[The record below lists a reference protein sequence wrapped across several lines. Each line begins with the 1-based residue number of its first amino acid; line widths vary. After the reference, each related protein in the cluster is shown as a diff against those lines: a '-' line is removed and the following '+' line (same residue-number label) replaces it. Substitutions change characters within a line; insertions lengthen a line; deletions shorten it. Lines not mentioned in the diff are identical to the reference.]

1 MTSRPRLT
9 ADETRERILE
19 VAEEHFRRVGY
30 GKTAI
35 TDIAS
40 TCSMSAAN
48 VYRFFPSKSAICEE
62 IASRLL
68 AHCHHLL
75 HEIANEKEVPASER
89 LARMT
94 MCIHSFNKSQMFD
107 EKRMHDM
114 VEAAIAENWHVIEKH
129 LQTLVSLFAEVIRD
143 GMVAGEFVVR
153 DPVEAAWSFKQ
164 CHATVFHPSLIE
176 QCAQLFDLD
185 EQTRRL
191 TQFAIRALKI

>member
-1 MTSRPRLT
+1 MSGRPRLT

-19 VAEEHFRRVGY
+19 VADEHFRRVGY

-40 TCSMSAAN
+40 TCGMSAAN

-68 AHCHHLL
+68 AQCHEQLR
-75 HEIANEKEVPASER
+75 EIVAEKQVPASER
-89 LARMT
+89 LARMAMT
-94 MCIHSFNKSQMFD
+94 IHSFNKSQMFD
-107 EKRMHDM
+107 EKRLHDM
-114 VEAAIAENWHVIEKH
+114 VEAAIAENWHVIETH
-129 LQTLVSLFAEVIRD
+129 LQTLVALFAEVIRD

-164 CHATVFHPSLIE
+164 CHVSVFHPSLIE

-191 TQFAIRALKI
+191 SQFAIRALKI

>member
-1 MTSRPRLT
+1 MSGRPRLT

-35 TDIAS
+35 TDIAQAAG
-40 TCSMSAAN
+40 MSAAN

-68 AHCHHLL
+68 AQCHQQLR
-75 HEIANEKEVPASER
+75 EIASEKHVPASER

-94 MCIHSFNKSQMFD
+94 MAVHSFKKSQMFD
-107 EKRMHDM
+107 EKRLHDM
-114 VEAAIAENWHVIEKH
+114 VEAAMTENWHVIEKH

-153 DPVEAAWSFKQ
+153 DPVEAALSFKQ

>member
-1 MTSRPRLT
+1 MTGRPRLT

-19 VAEEHFRRVGY
+19 VADEHFRRIGY

-40 TCSMSAAN
+40 TCGMSAAN

-68 AHCHHLL
+68 TQCHEQLRG
-75 HEIANEKEVPASER
+75 IVAEKQVPASDR

-94 MCIHSFNKSQMFD
+94 MAIHSFNKSQMFD
-107 EKRMHDM
+107 EKRLHDM
-114 VEAAIAENWHVIEKH
+114 VEAAIAENWHVIERH
-129 LQTLVSLFAEVIRD
+129 LQTMVGLFAEVIRD

-164 CHATVFHPSLIE
+164 CHASVFHPSLIE

>member
-9 ADETRERILE
+9 ADETRERILD
-19 VAEEHFRRVGY
+19 VADEHFRRIGY

-40 TCSMSAAN
+40 TCGMSAAN

-75 HEIANEKEVPASER
+75 REIANEKEVPASER

-94 MCIHSFNKSQMFD
+94 MTIHSFNKSQMFD
-107 EKRMHDM
+107 EKRLHDM

-129 LQTLVSLFAEVIRD
+129 LQTLVELFAEVIRD

>member
-9 ADETRERILE
+9 ADETRERILD
-19 VAEEHFRRVGY
+19 VADEHFRRIGY

-40 TCSMSAAN
+40 ACGMSAAN

-68 AHCHHLL
+68 DQCHHLL
-75 HEIANEKEVPASER
+75 REIASEKDVPASER

-94 MCIHSFNKSQMFD
+94 MAIHSFNKSQMFD
-107 EKRMHDM
+107 EKRLHDM
-114 VEAAIAENWHVIEKH
+114 VEAAMTENWHVIERH

-164 CHATVFHPSLIE
+164 CHATVFHPSLIA